1 MPGTHP
7 GLIHANQ
14 ARWELWMLFVISE
27 VNTLSRRGR
36 RDDTHVHKSTHSH
49 TLAHVHTHARTLA
62 DSPRLLV
69 AYRDA
74 AN

>member
-14 ARWELWMLFVISE
+14 GRWELWMLFVISE
-27 VNTLSRRGR
+27 VNTLSRRER
-36 RDDTHVHKSTHSH
+36 RDDTHAHKSTHLH
-49 TLAHVHTHARTLA
+49 MYTHARTLA